1 MTPFSD
7 QLRLIRDGHLDK
19 ELTIK
24 LADCI
29 HAVQDTAGTATLTL
43 KLTIKPHEV
52 NLDWVVIKDEVT
64 VKLPQGD
71 TTCSLQTTPDGALY
85 DAAFT
90 STAKD
95 TDTKVTIIQPDGVE
109 IDRLTGEVQKEGDG
123 AEA

>member
-29 HAVQDTAGTATLTL
+29 HAVQDTAGTTTLTL

-71 TTCSLQTTPDGALY
+71 TTCSLQTTPEGALY
-85 DAAFT
+85 DASFT

-95 TDTKVTIIQPDGVE
+95 TDTKVTIIRPDGVE
-109 IDRLTGEVQKEGDG
+109 IDPLTGEVQKEGDG

>member
-71 TTCSLQTTPDGALY
+71 TTCSLQTTPEGALY
-85 DAAFT
+85 DAALT
-90 STAKD
+90 LHSKETKETVA
-95 TDTKVTIIQPDGVE
+95 KVTIIRPDGVE
-109 IDRLTGEVQKEGDG
+109 VDPLTGEVQKEGD
-123 AEA
+123 

>member
-71 TTCSLQTTPDGALY
+71 TTCSLQTTPEGALY
-85 DAAFT
+85 DATFT

-95 TDTKVTIIQPDGVE
+95 TDTKVTIIRPDGVE
-109 IDRLTGEVQKEGDG
+109 IDPLTGEVQKEGDG

>member
-71 TTCSLQTTPDGALY
+71 TTCSLQTTPEGALY
-85 DAAFT
+85 DASFT

-95 TDTKVTIIQPDGVE
+95 TDTKVTIIRPDGVE
-109 IDRLTGEVQKEGDG
+109 IDPLTGEVQKEGDG